1 MDYIGNLAVEKLG
14 LEYVEEKE
22 LYYVKVIFSCF

>member
-1 MDYIGNLAVEKLG
+1 MEYIGNHAVEKLG

-22 LYYVKVIFSCF
+22 LYYVRVIF